1 MNKLQQKLTHYCY
14 DLLARRRYSIHE
26 MVTKLEAKN
35 HRSAEQCTDQELQE
49 ILEALIQANL
59 LNDHDYAGFYLDN
72 QLRRKPVGKA
82 KIRQQL
88 RARGIDETIISRTLN
103 RTDIDELEL
112 ARQLLQKKAKAY
124 TVRQLADQKIQARL
138 MRYLAGNGFRGE
150 ICFKVLKEL
159 GRTPSFHPD
168 TF

>member
-49 ILEALIQANL
+49 ILAALVKANL
-59 LNDHDYAGFYLDN
+59 LNDRDYAGFYLDS
-72 QLRRKPVGKA
+72 QMRRKPVGKA

-88 RARGIDETIISRTLN
+88 RAKGIEESIISQTLN
-103 RTDIDELEL
+103 RTEVDELKMAREL
-112 ARQLLQKKAKAY
+112 IKKKAKLY
-124 TVRQLADQKIQARL
+124 SEQQLADQKIQARL
-138 MRYLAGNGFRGE
+138 MRYLATNGFRGE

-168 TF
+168 IF